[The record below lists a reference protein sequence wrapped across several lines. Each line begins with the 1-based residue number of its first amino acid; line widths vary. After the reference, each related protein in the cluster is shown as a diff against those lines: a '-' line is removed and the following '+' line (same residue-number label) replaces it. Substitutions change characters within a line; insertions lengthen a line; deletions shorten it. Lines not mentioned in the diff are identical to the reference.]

1 MNLVVIGVFAVVLFY
16 ILNAMR
22 MKKHT
27 RGRKGRKGKKRTKRS
42 GGGGDEEES
51 DGPPPIGGMDLIYA
65 IGLILF
71 CIAFIIYLIGWAVT
85 DNVGWTSALGL

>member
-27 RGRKGRKGKKRTKRS
+27 RGRKGKKRTKRS